1 MAGEDDAA
9 MLRRLTAFLRG
20 SAAVAGKMDIG
31 RAYAPA
37 EGLAGTVRVGDD
49 CAAIPEAG
57 GGHLLFAA
65 EGLLTSFVAG
75 DPWFA
80 GYSAVMVNLSDVAA
94 MGGRPLAIVD
104 VLWTPG
110 LADAAAIWEGMAA
123 ASRAYGVPIVG
134 GHTTLT
140 APGTPACLAAA
151 VLGRADGPLITSFDA
166 RPGDDLL
173 MAVDLRGGYRGEKP
187 FWNAS
192 VGAPPERL
200 RSDLALLPRVA
211 AMVGRVAGK
220 DISNGGVVGT
230 LAMLLECSRVGA
242 VLHLDQLPRPAEAAA
257 NTLERWLVSFPS
269 FGFLMSVAPG
279 DAPRVCELFGE
290 NGIACA
296 LVGNITA
303 EPALVLA
310 HGPARETFLR
320 RTFPLDALGA

>member
-1 MAGEDDAA
+1 MAGDETDAA
-9 MLRRLTAFLRG
+9 TLRRLTAFLRG
-20 SAAVAGKMDIG
+20 SVAVAGKVDIG

-65 EGLLTSFVAG
+65 EGLLTSFVAD

-110 LADAAAIWEGMAA
+110 LADAAAVWEGMAA

-134 GHTTLT
+134 GHTTIT
-140 APGTPACLAAA
+140 APGVPACLAAA
-151 VLGRADGPLITSFDA
+151 VLGRADGPLMTSFDA
-166 RPGDDLL
+166 QPGDDLL
-173 MAVDLRGGYRGEKP
+173 MVVDLRGSYRGEKP

-200 RSDLALLPRVA
+200 RADLALLPRLA
-211 AMVGRVAGK
+211 ATVGRVAGK

-230 LAMLLECSRVGA
+230 LAMLLRCSRVGA
-242 VLHLDQLPRPAEAAA
+242 VLHLDRLPRPAMEA
-257 NTLERWLVSFPS
+257 TPERWLVSFPS
-269 FGFLMSVAPG
+269 FGFLLSVAPG
-279 DAPRVCELFGE
+279 DTPRVCGLFGE

-296 LVGNITA
+296 PVGNITT

-310 HGPARETFLR
+310 RGPARETFLE
-320 RTFPLDALGA
+320 RTFPAAAGV